1 MPSLRKLSLEKC
13 KISDDV
19 LRPLL
24 EALAQH
30 QLIQILN
37 LAECGLTCKS
47 MPLIAEVINK
57 SA

>member
-13 KISDDV
+13 NLGDDV
-19 LRPLL
+19 VKPLL
-24 EALAQH
+24 EALAKH
-30 QLIQILN
+30 QLIHILN

-57 SA
+57 ST